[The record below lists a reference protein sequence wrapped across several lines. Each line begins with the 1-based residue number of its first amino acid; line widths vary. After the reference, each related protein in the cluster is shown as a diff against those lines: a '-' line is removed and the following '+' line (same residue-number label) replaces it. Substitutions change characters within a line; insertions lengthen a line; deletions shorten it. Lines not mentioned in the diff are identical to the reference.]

1 VGLLTGHFRKVD
13 ERYHGEEGDRFAFE
27 ELQPVAHRF
36 VRRAGWVLEVGCG
49 YGRNLVALSQLPAR
63 LVVGCDVARDELA
76 AARSRLA
83 RPDPERTADVGL
95 VEQEPYRLPFR
106 DGSFDLVVLWQV
118 LEHVFSRD
126 EKKRVLAEC
135 VRVLRAGGYLLI
147 ETPNAWFPVDYHDN
161 RVPFAHWLPRGVR
174 EELTFRVRGKRYEPS
189 QYMSLRGYE
198 RLIREIAAVRRLSRA
213 TRFYFAPS
221 YLEAWG
227 SVGGTNLL
235 LKRMIFVAVAPLHAV
250 LSAFGST
257 ADLVLPSVRMV
268 WNVEKRS

>member
-1 VGLLTGHFRKVD
+1 MGLLTGHFRDID
-13 ERYHGEEGDRFAFE
+13 ERYHGEAGDRFAFE
-27 ELQPVAHRF
+27 ELQPVAVRF
-36 VRRAGWVLEVGCG
+36 VPRAGRVLEVGCG
-49 YGRNLVALSQLPAR
+49 YGRNLVALTQLPAR
-63 LVVGCDVARDELA
+63 LVVGCDVAREELA

-83 RPDPERTADVGL
+83 RPDPQRTAEIGL

-135 VRVLRAGGYLLI
+135 VRVLRSGGHLLL

-161 RVPFAHWLPRGVR
+161 KIPLAHWLPRGLR
-174 EELTFRVRGKRYEPS
+174 IELTHRVRGKRYEPS
-189 QYMSLRGYE
+189 QYLGLRGYE
-198 RLIREIAAVRRLSRA
+198 QLVREIAEVRRISRA
-213 TRFYFAPS
+213 TRFSFAPS
-221 YLEAWG
+221 FVKAWG
-227 SVGGTNLL
+227 SLGGTNRF
-235 LKRMIFVAVAPLHAV
+235 LKRLIFVAVAPLHAL

-268 WNVEKRS
+268 WKVEKGS

>member
-1 VGLLTGHFRKVD
+1 VGLLTGHFRKID
-13 ERYHGEEGDRFAFE
+13 ERYHGEEGDQFAFE

-36 VRRAGWVLEVGCG
+36 VRRTGWVLEVGCG

-118 LEHVFSRD
+118 LEHVFSRE
-126 EKKRVLAEC
+126 EKKRVLAES
-135 VRVLRAGGYLLI
+135 VRVLRSGGYLLV

-161 RVPFAHWLPRGVR
+161 RIPFAHWLPRGVR

-198 RLIREIAAVRRLSRA
+198 RLIREIAAVRRISRA

-221 YLEAWG
+221 YLAAWG
-227 SVGGTNLL
+227 SLGGTNLL
-235 LKRMIFVAVAPLHAV
+235 LKRMIFMAVAPLHAV